1 MNQDKED
8 LGQTVW
14 IKTEQ
19 YNFKLYVFEIIE
31 YFILDGRN
39 SKDVFLPNN
48 KLRAIEV

>member
-31 YFILDGRN
+31 YFILDGRKHKN
-39 SKDVFLPNN
+39 VFLPNN
-48 KLRAIEV
+48 TLNTI